1 MRAPM
6 NAFNDALIRYRNR
19 PAPTAEQV
27 RQRSFALLFGV
38 SVTTAIG
45 NSGMQSVL
53 PAIGRQIGIPDSWV
67 AGIFSLSALFWALVS
82 PFWARQSD
90 LRGRKPLIMLG
101 LAGFVLSM
109 IACGAVVSAGVRHL
123 AAPTIIFGFFLL
135 GRAVFG
141 LFGSA
146 SNPATQAYVAE
157 RTTREQ
163 RTQSMSTLAGA
174 FGLGTIVGP
183 LIATMF
189 VLPVVGLAGP
199 LFAFAVIAAVMLV
212 TVARWLPESRS
223 APAPLDAAEQ
233 RFVLADARAEAPAV
247 DGKKPPLWRDPRL
260 TPYLVYGFLIASCQS
275 IIQQIL
281 GFLIIDKV
289 GLPPIQALD
298 YTKMAWMTGAIA
310 GLLAQWGLIRMFAM
324 SPRHLLRWGAGLAAA
339 GSLLM
344 AFAPDYWTVVIAFAL
359 CNLGFA
365 FARPGFTAGSSLAV
379 RPAEQARAAGA
390 IAAVNGVNIIL
401 APFFVELYGHIHVA
415 PFLITMVVLFGLMA
429 YAFLHP
435 GLRRAGEN
443 PASEADA
450 TVSLLE
456 RSEEG

>member
-1 MRAPM
+1 M
-6 NAFNDALIRYRNR
+6 NALQAALIRLRNR
-19 PAPTAEQV
+19 PAPTPEQV
-27 RQRSFALLFGV
+27 RTRSFALLFCV
-38 SVTTAIG
+38 SVTTALG

-53 PAIGRQIGIPDSWV
+53 PAIGRQIGIPDPMV
-67 AGIFSLSALFWALVS
+67 AAIFSLSALLWALAS

-90 LRGRKPLIMLG
+90 LRGRKPLILLG
-101 LAGFVLSM
+101 LAGFMLSM
-109 IACGAVVSAGVRHL
+109 IACGVVVSAGVRHF
-123 AAPTIIFGFFLL
+123 ATPMIIFGFFLL

-157 RTTREQ
+157 RTSREQ

-183 LIATMF
+183 LVATMF

-199 LFAFAVIAAVMLV
+199 LFAFAVIAAAMLMA
-212 TVARWLPESRS
+212 VARWLPEEKL
-223 APAPLDAAEQ
+223 PLAPLPDDQ
-233 RFVLADARAEAPAV
+233 RRFVPAEAEAGPPAEK
-247 DGKKPPLWRDPRL
+247 GARPRPLWRDPRL
-260 TPYLVYGFLIASCQS
+260 IPFLIYGFLTASCQS
-275 IIQQIL
+275 VIQQIL

-289 GLPPIQALD
+289 GLPPMQALD

-379 RPAEQARAAGA
+379 GPSEQASAAGA
-390 IAAVNGVNIIL
+390 IAAVNGVNIIF
-401 APFFVELYGHIHVA
+401 APFFVGLYGRIHIA
-415 PFLITMVVLFGLMA
+415 PFLITLAILSGLMVF
-429 YAFLHP
+429 AFVQP
-435 GLRRAGEN
+435 ALRRAGEN
-443 PASEADA
+443 PTSEEDA
-450 TVSLLE
+450 TVSILE

>member
-1 MRAPM
+1 MNDPKTAFSPARAG
-6 NAFNDALIRYRNR
+6 A
-19 PAPTAEQV
+19 APSDEQT
-27 RQRSFALLFGV
+27 RQRAFAILFFV
-38 SVTTAIG
+38 SVITALG

-53 PAIGRQIGIPDSWV
+53 PAIGRQIGIPDPMV
-67 AGIFSLSALFWALVS
+67 AAIFSLSALLWALVS

-90 LRGRKPLIMLG
+90 VRGRKPLILLG
-101 LAGFVLSM
+101 LGGFVLSM
-109 IACGAVVSAGVRHL
+109 IACGVVVSAGVRQM
-123 AAPTIIFGFFLL
+123 AAPMVIFGFFLL
-135 GRAVFG
+135 ARAVFG

-157 RTTREQ
+157 RTSREQ
-163 RTQSMSTLAGA
+163 RTQAMSTLAGA

-183 LIATMF
+183 LMATMF

-199 LFAFAVIAAVMLV
+199 LFAFALIAAAMLV
-212 TVARWLPESRS
+212 VVVRWLPESKG
-223 APAPLDAAEQ
+223 APGRLDEAEEA
-233 RFVLADARAEAPAV
+233 FVPAEAEADLLDELADDRT
-247 DGKKPPLWRDPRL
+247 KPPLWRDPRL
-260 TPYLVYGFLIASCQS
+260 IPFLIYGFLIASCQS

-289 GLPPIQALD
+289 GLSPIQALD

-344 AFAPDYWTVVIAFAL
+344 ALAPDYWTVVIAFAL

-379 RPAEQARAAGA
+379 GPSEQARAAGA
-390 IAAVNGVNIIL
+390 IAAVNGVNIIF
-401 APFFVELYGHIHVA
+401 APFFVALYTRVHVA
-415 PFLITMVVLFGLMA
+415 PFLITLAILAGLMLF
-429 YAFLHP
+429 AFQHP
-435 GLRRAGEN
+435 VLRRAGEF

-450 TVSLLE
+450 TVSILE

>member
-1 MRAPM
+1 M
-6 NAFNDALIRYRNR
+6 NALQAALIRFRNR
-19 PAPTAEQV
+19 PAATPEQV
-27 RQRSFALLFGV
+27 RARSFAILFGV
-38 SVTTAIG
+38 SVVTALG

-53 PAIGRQIGIPDSWV
+53 PAIGRQIGIPDPMV
-67 AGIFSLSALFWALVS
+67 AAIFSLSALLWALVS

-101 LAGFVLSM
+101 LAGFALSM
-109 IACGAVVSAGVRHL
+109 IACGVVVSAGVRHF
-123 AAPTIIFGFFLL
+123 ATPMIIFGFFLL

-183 LIATMF
+183 LVATMF

-199 LFAFAVIAAVMLV
+199 LFAFAVIAAAMLAA
-212 TVARWLPESRS
+212 VARWLPEERTPPLPLNDAERRF
-223 APAPLDAAEQ
+223 APAEAEAG
-233 RFVLADARAEAPAV
+233 LADGGGGKAR
-247 DGKKPPLWRDPRL
+247 PLWRDPRL
-260 TPYLVYGFLIASCQS
+260 TPFLIYGFLIASCQS

-289 GLPPIQALD
+289 GLPPMQALD
-298 YTKMAWMTGAIA
+298 YTKMAWMMGAIA

-344 AFAPDYWTVVIAFAL
+344 ALAPDYWTVVIAFAL

-379 RPAEQARAAGA
+379 GPSEQARAAGA
-390 IAAVNGVNIIL
+390 IAAVNGVNIIF
-401 APFFVELYGHIHVA
+401 APFFVGLYGRIHIA
-415 PFLITMVVLFGLMA
+415 PFLVTLLILFGLMVF
-429 YAFLHP
+429 AFVHP
-435 GLRRAGEN
+435 GLRRAGEQ
-443 PASEADA
+443 PTSEEDA
-450 TVSLLE
+450 TVSILE
-456 RSEEG
+456 KSEEG

>member
-1 MRAPM
+1 M
-6 NAFNDALIRYRNR
+6 NRLQAALIRFRNR
-19 PAPTAEQV
+19 PPATPKQV
-27 RQRSFALLFGV
+27 WARSFTILFFV
-38 SVTTAIG
+38 SVATAVG
-45 NSGMQSVL
+45 NSGMQSIL
-53 PAIGRQIGIPDSWV
+53 PAIGRQIGIPDPMV
-67 AGIFSLSALFWALVS
+67 AAIFSLSALLWASAS
-82 PFWARQSD
+82 PYWARQSD
-90 LRGRKPLIMLG
+90 LRGRKPLILLG
-101 LAGFVLSM
+101 LAGFMLSM
-109 IACGAVVSAGVRHL
+109 IACGVVVSAGVRGL
-123 AAPTIIFGFFLL
+123 ATPMIIFGFFLL

-157 RTTREQ
+157 RTSREQ

-183 LIATMF
+183 LIATLF

-199 LFAFAVIAAVMLV
+199 LFAFAVIAAAMLMV
-212 TVARWLPESRS
+212 VARWLPEQKQ
-223 APAPLDAAEQ
+223 APRPLTEDQ
-233 RFVLADARAEAPAV
+233 LRFVPAEAQAGPPLSEGA
-247 DGKKPPLWRDPRL
+247 KPTPLWRDPRL
-260 TPYLVYGFLIASCQS
+260 IPFLIYGFLIASCQS
-275 IIQQIL
+275 VIQQIL

-289 GLPPIQALD
+289 ALPPMQALD

-324 SPRHLLRWGAGLAAA
+324 SPRHLLRWGAGLAAL

-379 RPAEQARAAGA
+379 GVSEQARAAGA
-390 IAAVNGVNIIL
+390 IAAVNGVNIIF
-401 APFFVELYGHIHVA
+401 APFFVELYGRNHIA
-415 PFLITMVVLFGLMA
+415 PFLITLAILVGLLVF
-429 YAFLHP
+429 AFVNPTLRHSGVHP
-435 GLRRAGEN
+435 T
-443 PASEADA
+443 SEEDA

-456 RSEEG
+456 KSEEG

>member
-1 MRAPM
+1 M
-6 NAFNDALIRYRNR
+6 NALQTALIRFRNR
-19 PAPTAEQV
+19 AAATPEQV
-27 RQRSFALLFGV
+27 RTRSFAILFCV
-38 SVTTAIG
+38 SVTTALG

-53 PAIGRQIGIPDSWV
+53 PAIGRQIGIPDPMV
-67 AGIFSLSALFWALVS
+67 AAIFSLSALLWAMAS

-90 LRGRKPLIMLG
+90 LRGRKPLILLG
-101 LAGFVLSM
+101 LGGFVLSM
-109 IACGAVVSAGVRHL
+109 IACGVVVSLGVRHF
-123 AAPTIIFGFFLL
+123 AAPMIIFGFFLL
-135 GRAVFG
+135 ARAVFG

-189 VLPVVGLAGP
+189 VLPMVGLAGP
-199 LFAFAVIAAVMLV
+199 LFAFAVIAAAMLLV
-212 TVARWLPESRS
+212 VARWLPEEKVPPRS
-223 APAPLDAAEQ
+223 LDDDQ
-233 RFVLADARAEAPAV
+233 RRFVPAEAEAGPEA
-247 DGKKPPLWRDPRL
+247 KATKRRPLWRDPRL
-260 TPYLVYGFLIASCQS
+260 IPFLIYGFLIASCQS
-275 IIQQIL
+275 VIQQIL

-289 GLPPIQALD
+289 GLPPMQALD

-324 SPRHLLRWGAGLAAA
+324 SPRHLLRWGAGLAAG

-344 AFAPDYWTVVIAFAL
+344 AIAPDYWTVVIAFAL

-379 RPAEQARAAGA
+379 GPGEQASAAGA
-390 IAAVNGVNIIL
+390 IAAVNGVNIIF
-401 APFFVELYGHIHVA
+401 APFFVALYGRIHIA
-415 PFLITMVVLFGLMA
+415 PFLVVLAVLFGLA
-429 YAFLHP
+429 IFAFVHP
-435 GLRRAGEN
+435 TLRRAGEN
-443 PASEADA
+443 PTSEDDA
-450 TVSLLE
+450 TVSILE